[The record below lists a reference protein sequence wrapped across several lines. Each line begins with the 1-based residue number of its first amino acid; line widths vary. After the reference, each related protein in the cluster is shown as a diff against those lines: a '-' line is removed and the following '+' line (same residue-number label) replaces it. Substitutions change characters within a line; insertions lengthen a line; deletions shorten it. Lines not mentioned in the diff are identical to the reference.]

1 MDAAQPYPTLHVS
14 AHPLVAH
21 KLAILRDTG
30 TDTKKFRELVR
41 ELTWLLGYEAMADLA
56 TGSRRV
62 QTPLEETD
70 GAEVEPKVGLVPV
83 LRAGLGMVDAMLEL
97 IPTAEVWHIGL
108 YRDERTLK
116 PVEYYNKLPDAAT
129 VQVCLILDPMLAT
142 GGSAAATVDI
152 LKAWGAARIKQVS
165 LIAAPEGVATL
176 SGAHPDVDIH
186 VAAVDREL
194 NERGY
199 IVPGLG
205 DAGDRQFGTFAGPA
219 SEPGHAAGD
228 ETAEV
233 VRRLQRD
240 LAGRSVGPCGVFGQR
255 NVPKEPPSDLMQSP
269 PLAAP
274 SGQPEN
280 TVRAAAGTSPL
291 IPELRPAAPSYPRSI
306 PRVDIDPRLTRP
318 CGSLNRRR
326 CRCRCR

>member
-1 MDAAQPYPTLHVS
+1 MDLSKRYPSLHVS
-14 AHPLVAH
+14 HHPLVAH
-21 KLAILRDTG
+21 KLSILRDIG

-56 TGSRRV
+56 TRPREIE
-62 QTPLEETD
+62 TPLEPMG
-70 GAEVEPKVGLVPV
+70 GAEVDPRVGLVPV

-97 IPTAEVWHIGL
+97 IPTAQVWHIGL

-142 GGSAAATVDI
+142 GGSSAATVDI
-152 LKAWGAARIKQVS
+152 LKAWGAAKIKQVS

-176 SGAHPDVDIH
+176 SGQHPDVDVH
-186 VAAVDREL
+186 VAAVDRAL

-205 DAGDRQFGTFAGPA
+205 DAGDRQFGTFAGPS
-219 SEPGHAAGD
+219 SEPGHEAGD

-233 VRRLQRD
+233 VRRLQRS
-240 LAGRSVGPCGVFGQR
+240 L
-255 NVPKEPPSDLMQSP
+255 
-269 PLAAP
+269 
-274 SGQPEN
+274 SG
-280 TVRAAAGTSPL
+280 
-291 IPELRPAAPSYPRSI
+291 
-306 PRVDIDPRLTRP
+306 D
-318 CGSLNRRR
+318 
-326 CRCRCR
+326 